1 MSKIL
6 IQVPCYNEEEV
17 IRNTLSEIKKHT
29 SGLTNIEIL
38 IIDDGSNDETVK
50 IAEEC
55 NVEHIISHERNLGL
69 GITFQS
75 GLNFAK
81 KNEFDYL
88 INIDAD
94 NQYRAEYIKE
104 LIESIKKKNFDIVIG
119 SRIFKNIKHFSYIK
133 KKLQNI
139 GSWVVRIIS
148 NQNISDASS
157 GFRIYSKKA
166 IKRIICTSKFS
177 YTLDTIIQASDKDL
191 RIGEI
196 PIEINPPTRK
206 SRLFRT
212 NKEFIFNQTKIILS
226 CFAIYKPFIFF
237 FYLSLA
243 PSVVGVFL
251 FMRFLLYYL
260 FGNGTGHIQSVIF
273 GATFLILGFIL
284 ISLGVIGELI
294 RHNRRILDKLNEQ

>member
-6 IQVPCYNEEEV
+6 IQVPCYNEEQV
-17 IRNTLSEIKKHT
+17 IRKTLFEIKKHT

-104 LIESIKKKNFDIVIG
+104 LIESIKKK
-119 SRIFKNIKHFSYIK
+119 
-133 KKLQNI
+133 
-139 GSWVVRIIS
+139 
-148 NQNISDASS
+148 
-157 GFRIYSKKA
+157 
-166 IKRIICTSKFS
+166 KF
-177 YTLDTIIQASDKDL
+177 
-191 RIGEI
+191 
-196 PIEINPPTRK
+196 
-206 SRLFRT
+206 
-212 NKEFIFNQTKIILS
+212 
-226 CFAIYKPFIFF
+226 
-237 FYLSLA
+237 
-243 PSVVGVFL
+243 
-251 FMRFLLYYL
+251 
-260 FGNGTGHIQSVIF
+260 
-273 GATFLILGFIL
+273 
-284 ISLGVIGELI
+284 
-294 RHNRRILDKLNEQ
+294 